1 MRSFPNSVWENKRMK
16 YTEEIRFV
24 IERLEAHGFEAYLVG
39 GALRDALLCRAAS
52 DFDVT
57 TSALPSEMQEVF
69 SDQKTIETGLK
80 HGTLTVLVKGSPIE
94 VTTFRIDGEYL
105 DARHPSEVLFTRS
118 LREDLRRRDFTVNAM
133 AYSEAAGLVDLF
145 GGREDLENR
154 RIRAVGEPEKR
165 FSEDALRILRAF
177 RFVSKLGFDI
187 EEKTLRAIG
196 ECREGLR
203 RVSAERIAAE
213 LRGILMGGK
222 ASEALALM
230 EKSGVLALVLPE
242 AVPGVALET
251 LSPDFEVRLAFLLK
265 DTENEALSARLHAL
279 KLSNISIHKVTA
291 LVCLS
296 REEIAGTDEP
306 QVRRLLAKSGE
317 FFAPLLEILGA
328 KGISTQDLRCTAAR
342 ISARGDCLR
351 VSDLAISGKDLAA
364 LGYKG
369 KEIGNTLD
377 LLLDAVLDDPT
388 LNEKDKLKDFLEK
401 YRE

>member
-1 MRSFPNSVWENKRMK
+1 MK

-24 IERLEAHGFEAYLVG
+24 IERLEAHGFEAYVVG
-39 GALRDALLCRAAS
+39 GALRDTLLGRAAS

-69 SDQKTIETGLK
+69 YDQKTIETGLK

-118 LREDLRRRDFTVNAM
+118 LEEDLARRDFTVNAM
-133 AYSEAAGLVDLF
+133 AYNEAAGLIDLF

-177 RFVSKLGFDI
+177 RFASKLGFAI
-187 EEKTLRAIG
+187 EEKTFRAIAT
-196 ECREGLR
+196 CREGLR

-213 LRGILMGGK
+213 LSGILVGGK
-222 ASEALALM
+222 ATEALALM
-230 EKSGVLALVLPE
+230 EKSGVLAMVLPE
-242 AVPGVALET
+242 AVLSAALET
-251 LSPDFEVRLAFLLK
+251 LSPEFEVRLAFLLK
-265 DTENEALSARLHAL
+265 DTEQEALSARLHAL
-279 KLSNISIHKVTA
+279 RLSNQSIHKVTA
-291 LVCLS
+291 LACLS
-296 REEIAGTDEP
+296 REELAGTDEP

-317 FFAPLLEILGA
+317 YFVPLLEILSA
-328 KGISTQDLRCTAAR
+328 KGAPVGELRRTAER
-342 ISARGDCLR
+342 IVARGDCLR
-351 VSDLAISGKDLAA
+351 VSDLALSGKDLTA

-369 KEIGNTLD
+369 KEIGDTLD
-377 LLLDAVLDDPT
+377 LLLAAVLDDPT
-388 LNEKDKLKDFLEK
+388 LNQKEKLKDFLN
-401 YRE
+401 R